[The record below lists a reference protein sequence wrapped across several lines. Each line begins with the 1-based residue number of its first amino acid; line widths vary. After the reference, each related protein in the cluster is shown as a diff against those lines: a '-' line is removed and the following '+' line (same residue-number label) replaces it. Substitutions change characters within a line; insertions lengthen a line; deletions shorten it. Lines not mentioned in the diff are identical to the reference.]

1 MTRRNRW
8 TNLAAPQIREPI
20 RAQVQ
25 TGVGEICIYDVI
37 DSWGGEWG
45 VCAAEVAAA
54 LASLAGASTVDV
66 RLNSPGG
73 DYFEGVNIAHQL
85 ARYSGIVTVHVD
97 GLAASA
103 ASVVAMG
110 GARIIMAH
118 GSQMMIHEASS
129 MAWGTAAEMRRTAD
143 MLDQTNADIAAMYAQ
158 RTGGDVDEWRAAVAA
173 ETWYT
178 AAQAVAAGLADE
190 VVSLPTRAPDQVAA
204 TVLRSILPDE
214 LRGAAAD
221 LVRDNPAMAAAIA
234 AIYAPETPAPPPDA
248 PPPAALPTAGLDL
261 AELIRTAVGPAVHRD
276 RTPA

>member
-8 TNLAAPQIREPI
+8 TNLARPQVREGI
-20 RAQVQ
+20 RAQVGG
-25 TGVGEICIYDVI
+25 TSGLDSAEIWIYDMI
-37 DSWGGEWG
+37 DGWGGEWG
-45 VCAAEVAAA
+45 VSAAEVAQA
-54 LASLAGASTVDV
+54 LAGLGRPSAIDV

-85 ARYSGIVTVHVD
+85 ARFPAAVTVHVD

-103 ASVVAMG
+103 ASVIAMG
-110 GARIIMAH
+110 GDRIVMAQ

-143 MLDQTNADIAAMYAQ
+143 MLDQTNADIAAMYAR
-158 RTGGDVDEWRAAVAA
+158 RTGGDADTWRAAVAA

-190 VVSLPTRAPDQVAA
+190 VQQLPARLPETAAP
-204 TVLRSILPDE
+204 
-214 LRGAAAD
+214 
-221 LVRDNPAMAAAIA
+221 AAIA
-234 AIYAPETPAPPPDA
+234 AASTPPAADAAATPQTPAAEPAA
-248 PPPAALPTAGLDL
+248 PPPAALPTAGADL
-261 AELIRTAVGPAVHRD
+261 AELIRTAVRPAVRRD

>member
-8 TNLAAPQIREPI
+8 TNLATPQVREGI

-45 VCAAEVAAA
+45 VSAAEVSAA
-54 LASLAGASTVDV
+54 LATLGGASTVDV

-73 DYFEGVNIAHQL
+73 DYFEGVTIAHAL
-85 ARYSGIVTVHVD
+85 ARYSGVVTVHVD

-110 GARIIMAH
+110 GDRIVMAQ

-129 MAWGTAAEMRRTAD
+129 MAWGTAAEMRHTAD
-143 MLDQTNADIAAMYAQ
+143 MLDQTNSDIAAMYAQ
-158 RTGGDVDEWRAAVAA
+158 RTGGSVDEWRAAVAA

-178 AAQAVAAGLADE
+178 AVQAVAAGLADE
-190 VVSLPTRAPDQVAA
+190 VMSLPARAPEQD
-204 TVLRSILPDE
+204 
-214 LRGAAAD
+214 
-221 LVRDNPAMAAAIA
+221 IA
-234 AIYAPETPAPPPDA
+234 AQAPPLVTKAPETPAPTADA

-261 AELIRTAVGPAVHRD
+261 AELIRSAVHRD

>member
-8 TNLAAPQIREPI
+8 TNLATPQVREPI
-20 RAQVQ
+20 RAQVSA
-25 TGVGEICIYDVI
+25 GEGELYIYDVI

-45 VCAAEVAAA
+45 VSAAEVGDA
-54 LASLAGASTVDV
+54 LAELGKVKAISV

-73 DYFEGVNIAHQL
+73 DYFEGVTIAHAL
-85 ARYSGIVTVHVD
+85 ARHPAEVTVHVD

-110 GARIIMAH
+110 GDRIVMAQ

-129 MAWGTAAEMRRTAD
+129 MAWGTASEMRRTAA

-158 RTGGDVDEWRAAVAA
+158 RTGGDVVAWREAVAA

-178 AAQAVAAGLADE
+178 AAQAVTAGLADE
-190 VVSLPTRAPDQVAA
+190 LLSLPARTPE
-204 TVLRSILPDE
+204 LPDV
-214 LRGAAAD
+214 LAARVA
-221 LVRDNPAMAAAIA
+221 VP
-234 AIYAPETPAPPPDA
+234 APETPAPTADA
-248 PPPAALPTAGLDL
+248 SPLADLPTAGPDL
-261 AELIRTAVGPAVHRD
+261 AELIRSAVHRD

>member
-8 TNLAAPQIREPI
+8 TNLANPQVREGI
-20 RAQVQ
+20 RAQVHS
-25 TGVGEICIYDVI
+25 GVAEICIYDMI

-45 VCAAEVAAA
+45 VSAAEVAAA
-54 LASLAGASTVDV
+54 LVSLGNPAAIDV

-85 ARYSGIVTVHVD
+85 ARFPAVVTVHVD

-103 ASVVAMG
+103 ASVIAMG
-110 GARIIMAH
+110 GARIVMAQ

-129 MAWGTAAEMRRTAD
+129 MAWGTASEMRRTAD
-143 MLDQTNADIAAMYAQ
+143 MLDQTNSDIAAMYAQ
-158 RTGGDVDEWRAAVAA
+158 RTGGDVATWRAAVAA

-190 VVSLPTRAPDQVAA
+190 VVQLPSRVVEPATFAA
-204 TVLRSILPDE
+204 TF
-214 LRGAAAD
+214 AAAAP
-221 LVRDNPAMAAAIA
+221 LP
-234 AIYAPETPAPPPDA
+234 PETPAPPPDA
-248 PPPAALPTAGLDL
+248 PSPAALPTAGVDW
-261 AELIRTAVGPAVHRD
+261 AELIRSAVHRD

>member
-8 TNLAAPQIREPI
+8 TNLATPQVREPI

-25 TGVGEICIYDVI
+25 SGVAEICIYDFI

-45 VCAAEVAAA
+45 VSAAEVTAA
-54 LASLAGASTVDV
+54 LAGLGGPDAIAV

-73 DYFEGVNIAHQL
+73 DYFEGVTIAHTL
-85 ARYSGIVTVHVD
+85 ARYAGVVTVYVD

-110 GARIIMAH
+110 GDRIVMAQ

-129 MAWGTAAEMRRTAD
+129 MAWGTASEMRHTAD
-143 MLDQTNADIAAMYAQ
+143 MLDQTNADIAQMYAQ
-158 RTGGDVDEWRAAVAA
+158 RTGGDVSEWRQAVAV

-190 VVSLPTRAPDQVAA
+190 VVQLPQRAPEQVAA
-204 TVLRSILPDE
+204 LATDVRTPDVLTPERTYH
-214 LRGAAAD
+214 
-221 LVRDNPAMAAAIA
+221 MACRHFATLTECDCPPQA
-234 AIYAPETPAPPPDA
+234 PAPTADA

-261 AELIRTAVGPAVHRD
+261 AGLISSAVTRD